1 MTRGGFPSD
10 GLRGTQDRRHGA
22 MAKPETKPSGSTGP
36 ETEEKRQLRYLAP
49 NSMTAVSVTFG
60 LVSIGATHAGHFS
73 LAAWMII
80 YAVLCDRLD
89 GLIARL
95 MRATST
101 FGMQLDSFADFLNFG
116 VAPAFLLWTFLT
128 GRPDLPYSGDGW
140 EHWALA
146 AACCVWVLGAV
157 FRLARYNVTSDEEVP
172 TKIFFGVPTT
182 MAGGLVAIWFLA
194 FLKYEPGADFGG
206 YKLLG
211 ESFTT
216 PRGVWLYFPIFLVIG
231 AYLMVSSLPMPKGS
245 ISRRKL
251 LTAAVF
257 TPMAVGYVCG
267 FAQLI
272 PEALCWMPTIWMT
285 MFLIWGQVSETARGL
300 KPPRIFP
307 RADDVQPKLRLQE
320 DLDIDTEEPPVG
332 S

>member
-1 MTRGGFPSD
+1 MAEPPKPAEKSPAKSPGPDGAARGAPAVTES
-10 GLRGTQDRRHGA
+10 
-22 MAKPETKPSGSTGP
+22 
-36 ETEEKRQLRYLAP
+36 EEKRQLRYLAP
-49 NSMTAVSVTFG
+49 NSMTAISLIFG
-60 LVSIGATHAGHFS
+60 LISLAATHAGHFP

-80 YAVLCDRLD
+80 YAVLSDRLD
-89 GLIARL
+89 GLVARA
-95 MRATST
+95 MRATSS

-116 VAPAFLLWTFLT
+116 VAPAFLLWTYLT
-128 GRPDLPYSGDGW
+128 VRPDLPYGGEGW

-146 AACCVWVLGAV
+146 AACILWTLGAV
-157 FRLARYNVTSDEEVP
+157 FRLARYNVTSDEDAP

-211 ESFTT
+211 HAFHT
-216 PRGVWLYFPIFLVIG
+216 PRGVWLYFPIGLVLG

-257 TPMAVGYVCG
+257 TPMAIGYVGG
-267 FAQLI
+267 FVRVF
-272 PEALCWMPTIWMT
+272 PEVLCWMPTIWMT
-285 MFLIWGQVSETARGL
+285 MFLIWGQASSTARGL

-320 DLDIDTEEPPVG
+320 DLDIDTDVEPPPSESG
-332 S
+332 